1 MNDHL
6 LKSIQNAVIQ
16 LLFENIHFHSQII
29 IRIALEKVSEHLFK
43 YRPQYWW
50 PYLCVPSRRY
60 CFMPSINLEYI
71 SLNRLI
77 NLLNSLC
84 ISYHRNYPNLLFLFC
99 PYHFLLYVS
108 IKHLRPRSIIVKVP
122 TNFILIFEVF
132 VTAYHIDIWIIAIN
146 RKCNIPFMWLIRWHV
161 AKHILA

>member
-99 PYHFLLYVS
+99 PYHFLLCFHKTLKTPINYCKGTYKFHFNFWSVCHRIS
-108 IKHLRPRSIIVKVP
+108 HRHLD
-122 TNFILIFEVF
+122 N
-132 VTAYHIDIWIIAIN
+132 
-146 RKCNIPFMWLIRWHV
+146 CN
-161 AKHILA
+161 K